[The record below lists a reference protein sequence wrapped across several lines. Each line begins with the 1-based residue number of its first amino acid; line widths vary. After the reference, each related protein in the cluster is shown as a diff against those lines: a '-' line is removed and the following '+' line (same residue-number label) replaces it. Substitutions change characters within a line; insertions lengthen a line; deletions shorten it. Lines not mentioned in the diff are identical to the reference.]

1 MPTEGEEVREDLS
14 LNAFTDIDGVDGL
27 APYIAALEAFD
38 GIEQLRELKRIAR
51 ALVRPGM
58 SVLDVGCGF
67 GLETL
72 PLALL
77 AGPGGRVRGI
87 DKSAHFIEEA
97 RRRAVAAGIATD
109 FAVGSADALPGTD
122 GAFDH
127 VRSERLLI
135 YFAAV
140 EPVLAEMR
148 RVLRPG
154 GTLALI
160 EPDLGTTTVN
170 LSNRALVRR
179 VMAHESDT
187 AVAQSWL
194 PGRLPA
200 MLGRLGFADVAY
212 STRVVVMPPG
222 LAAAYFLNAGRK
234 AAAARAISAAEFSE
248 WQAGLDALHR
258 SDELI
263 GSEGFCLFTARR

>member
-1 MPTEGEEVREDLS
+1 MRDDLS
-14 LNAFTDIDGVDGL
+14 LSAFTDVDGIDGL
-27 APYIAALEAFD
+27 ATYIAALEAFD

-77 AGPGGRVRGI
+77 AGPGGCVRGV

-97 RRRAVAAGIATD
+97 RRRAAAAGIAAD
-109 FAVGSADALPGTD
+109 FAVGSADALPAAD
-122 GAFDH
+122 GALDH
-127 VRSERLLI
+127 VRAERLLI

-160 EPDLGTTTVN
+160 EPDFGTTTVN
-170 LSNRALVRR
+170 LPDRALVRR

-200 MLGRLGFADVAY
+200 MLGRLGFRDVAFF
-212 STRVVVMPPG
+212 TRVVVMPPA
-222 LAAAYFLNAGRK
+222 LAAAYFVNAGRK
-234 AAAARAISAAEFSE
+234 AAAAGAISTAELDD
-248 WQAGLDALHR
+248 WQAQIGDLGR
-258 SDELI
+258 SHELI
-263 GSEGFCLFTARR
+263 GSEGFYLFTARR